1 MFETLPGL
9 YLQVLRCLTGILS
22 LIAAAADLRTIVA
35 GGWAPSLDGFSAAG
49 LLAVCS
55 VLSILVVGSG
65 MFVEVEDEEEE
76 EELGARD
83 ARDAYMRWSR
93 NKISETRA

>member
-1 MFETLPGL
+1 M
-9 YLQVLRCLTGILS
+9 
-22 LIAAAADLRTIVA
+22 
-35 GGWAPSLDGFSAAG
+35 
-49 LLAVCS
+49 
-55 VLSILVVGSG
+55 LVVGSG
-65 MFVEVEDEEEE
+65 MLLGVDDEEEE